1 MKSRSANSNFSGRV
15 CTLCALALACLSASG
30 VLAAQSA
37 AQSTPRAT
45 AKAVTPATNSSVG
58 PSSSVGPRM
67 FNTPQQAADALVN
80 AAEKFDVVTLMQ
92 IFGPD
97 GDDIVF
103 SGEFAQD
110 RKHAADFSAE
120 ARKKK
125 SVSVDPKSG
134 RRAFLLVGDE
144 DWPFPV
150 PLVQQGE
157 RWFFDSKAGRQEL
170 LYRRIGANELDA
182 IDICHGY
189 VEAQQEYAVR
199 QRAINDVNQ
208 YAQRIVSTSRQAG
221 RIGLAKLGW
230 HVGWSDR
237 RKHCPSD

>member
-1 MKSRSANSNFSGRV
+1 MKSTSANRNFPGRV
-15 CTLCALALACLSASG
+15 CTLGALALACLSASR
-30 VLAAQSA
+30 VLAAPQSA
-37 AQSTPRAT
+37 PKAT
-45 AKAVTPATNSSVG
+45 AKAVTPATNSSL
-58 PSSSVGPRM
+58 GPRT

-80 AAEKFDVVTLMQ
+80 AAEKFDVVALMQ
-92 IFGPD
+92 ILGPD

-134 RRAFLLVGDE
+134 RRAFLLVGDD

-157 RWFFDSKAGRQEL
+157 RWFFDSEAGRQEL
-170 LYRRIGANELDA
+170 LYR
-182 IDICHGY
+182 
-189 VEAQQEYAVR
+189 
-199 QRAINDVNQ
+199 
-208 YAQRIVSTSRQAG
+208 
-221 RIGLAKLGW
+221 
-230 HVGWSDR
+230 
-237 RKHCPSD
+237 